1 MTKIQ
6 ALSALSPAERE
17 EIIGR
22 QQDEFKDI
30 EPSVRKIIDDVK
42 QRGAQ
47 AVAEYVKKYD
57 GANLSYFRM
66 AEEEIARAIQNTPRK
81 LVAALTEASK
91 NIQRFQEE
99 QMISAFKLRSR
110 TGVLGQNVRPFTRIG
125 VYAPGGTATYPSSVL
140 MGCIPAKVA
149 GVPEIVLCTPPK
161 ADGAIDSAI
170 LVAADLAGATE
181 IYKIGGVQ
189 AIAAMAYGIDE
200 MLPVEKIVGPGNK
213 YVTVAKRLV
222 SSDCDIEFLAGP
234 SEILVIADDTADADM
249 IAYDILAQLEHD
261 PDAKAVLVSISE
273 ELAKSVLS
281 KIESLK
287 DGLPR
292 KEILTKAVERGLTI
306 LVSGVLEDAIDFA
319 NDYAP
324 EHLLLAIR
332 NADEE
337 MKNIF
342 NAGSIFLG
350 NWSSVAFGD
359 YCSGPNHILPTMGL
373 AAKRGA
379 LSPLDFI
386 KLIPFQR
393 TSRTGAQ
400 RLASIAA
407 EIARA
412 EGLEAHARA
421 AESRLKK

>member
-1 MTKIQ
+1 MTKIRM
-6 ALSALSPAERE
+6 LSTLTREERE
-17 EIIGR
+17 KIIGR

-30 EPSVRKIIDDVK
+30 EPQVRKIIDDVRM
-42 QRGAQ
+42 RGAQ
-47 AVAEYVKKYD
+47 AVIEYVKKYD
-57 GANLSYFRM
+57 GADLSFLRVT
-66 AEEEIARAIQNTPRK
+66 EEEIAKAIQNTPKK
-81 LVAALTEASK
+81 LVAALTEAAK
-91 NIQRFQEE
+91 NIHRFQEK
-99 QMISAFKLRSR
+99 QMISAFRLRSR
-110 TGVLGQNVRPFTRIG
+110 YGSLGTNVRPFARVGI
-125 VYAPGGTATYPSSVL
+125 YAPGGTAAYPSSVL

-149 GVPEIVLCTPPK
+149 GVPELVLCTPPR
-161 ADGAIDSAI
+161 ANGTVDSAV
-170 LVAADLAGATE
+170 LVAAELAGATE

-222 SSDCDIEFLAGP
+222 SADCDIEFLAGP
-234 SEILVIADDTADADM
+234 SEILVIADDTADPEM

-273 ELAKSVLS
+273 GFAKSVLS
-281 KIESLK
+281 KIETLK
-287 DGLPR
+287 DTLPR
-292 KEILTKAVERGLTI
+292 KEILERAIKNGLTV

-332 NADEE
+332 NAEEE
-337 MKNIF
+337 MKNIC

-350 NWSSVAFGD
+350 CWSSVAFGD

-386 KLIPFQR
+386 KVIPYQR
-393 TSRTGAQ
+393 TSRAGAQ
-400 RLASIAA
+400 RLARIAA

-421 AESRLKK
+421 AEARLRK